1 MKKILVIGMAILLC
15 LVMTGISFAAL
26 KNGQMKLK
34 VGDEVYVCGC
44 GESCPCLTM
53 SKSPGKCTCGK
64 DLVKGEVTKVE
75 KGKATVMVNGKEQ
88 VFPTKGK
95 YACACGPKC
104 NCDTISQSPGK
115 CGCGSE
121 MKPVEAAKPKAEK
134 EKAPATQ

>member
-1 MKKILVIGMAILLC
+1 MKKILVISMAILLC

-44 GESCPCLTM
+44 GEACPCLTM
-53 SKSPGKCTCGK
+53 SGKPGKCSCGK

-95 YACACGPKC
+95 YVCACGSKC
-104 NCDTISQSPGK
+104 NCNTISQSPGK
-115 CGCGSE
+115 CGCGSD
-121 MKPVEAAKPKAEK
+121 MKPVEGGKAK
-134 EKAPATQ
+134 